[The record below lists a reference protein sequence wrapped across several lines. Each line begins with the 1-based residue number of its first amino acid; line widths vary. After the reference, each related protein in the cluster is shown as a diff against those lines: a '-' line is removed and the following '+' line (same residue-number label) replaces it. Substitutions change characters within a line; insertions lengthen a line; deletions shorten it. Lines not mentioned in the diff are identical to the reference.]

1 MSELNIDPRL
11 QNLSYSSL
19 LTLHDCPRRFQL
31 DKLKLDVDTEKENST
46 TFAFG
51 HLFGEGVQLA
61 FQGLSE
67 EEIIWK
73 LFLQWDL
80 DLWAE
85 NEKAQES
92 FWLGIWAIKKFLAMR
107 GAGFLDEWELVYVDD
122 ETGTEVQQK
131 KPACELGFRITF
143 PDGFK
148 YRGFVD
154 AVLRNRN
161 DGRIAVLE
169 VKTTGLNDI
178 DEAVYKNS
186 AQAIGYSIVL
196 DAIFPELSSYEV
208 LYLPYKKKVKEFEL
222 RPYTKSYLQRA
233 LWIQE
238 LLMDI
243 EIIKMYAAQGIYPMH
258 GENCYSFYRQCNY
271 FGTCTLSTNYLVKP
285 LSDAMA
291 EKIANEK
298 YTVELTLMDLLDSQ
312 LAKGA
317 K

>member
-1 MSELNIDPRL
+1 MSDAQIQIDPRL

-31 DKLKLDVDTEKENST
+31 DKLRQDVDDEKENNT

-67 EEIIWK
+67 EQIVWR

-92 FWLGIWAIKKFLAMR
+92 FWLGIWAIKKFIAMR
-107 GAGFLDEWELVYVDD
+107 AAGFLDEWELVYTD
-122 ETGTEVQQK
+122 GN
-131 KPACELGFRITF
+131 PACELGFRIVF

-154 AVLRNRN
+154 AVLRNKN
-161 DGRIAVLE
+161 DGRVAVLE

-243 EIIKMYAAQGIYPMH
+243 ETIKMYAGMNIYPMH
-258 GENCYSFYRQCNY
+258 GESCYSFFRQCTY

-285 LSDAMA
+285 LSDAMK
-291 EKIANEK
+291 EKIENEA

-312 LAKGA
+312 LTKGV

>member
-1 MSELNIDPRL
+1 MSNETIEIDPRI

-31 DKLKLDVDTEKENST
+31 DKLRLDVDTEKENNT

-67 EEIIWK
+67 TEIMWK

-80 DLWAE
+80 DLYAQ
-85 NEKAQES
+85 NEKAEES
-92 FWLGIWAIKKFLAMR
+92 FWLGIWAIRKFLAMR
-107 GAGFLDEWELVYVDD
+107 AAGFLDEWELVVHS
-122 ETGTEVQQK
+122 G

-143 PDGFK
+143 PDGFR

-154 AVLRNRN
+154 AVLRNKL

-243 EIIKMYAAQGIYPMH
+243 ETIKMYAGMNIYPMH
-258 GENCYSFYRQCNY
+258 GESCYSFFRQCTY

-285 LSDAMA
+285 LSEAMK
-291 EKIANEK
+291 EKIENET

-312 LAKGA
+312 LTKGV

>member
-1 MSELNIDPRL
+1 MSDVILEIDPRL
-11 QNLSYSSL
+11 QQLSYSSL
-19 LTLHDCPRRFQL
+19 LTLHACPRRFQL
-31 DKLKLDVDTEKENST
+31 DKLKQDVDTEKENST

-61 FQGLSE
+61 FQGLDESQ
-67 EEIIWK
+67 IIWK

-80 DLWAE
+80 DLYAE

-107 GAGFLDEWELVYVDD
+107 AAGFLEEWVLVYHN
-122 ETGTEVQQK
+122 GI
-131 KPACELGFRITF
+131 PACELGFRITF
-143 PDGFK
+143 PDSFK

-154 AVLRNRN
+154 AVLRNKN
-161 DGRIAVLE
+161 DNRIAVLE
-169 VKTTGLNDI
+169 VKTTGLNEI

-243 EIIKMYAAQGIYPMH
+243 ETIKMYAGQGIYPMH
-258 GENCYSFYRQCNY
+258 GENCYHFYRQCEY

-291 EKIANEK
+291 EKIASEE
-298 YTVELTLMDLLDSQ
+298 YTVELSLMDLLDSQ
-312 LAKGA
+312 LAKGV